1 MGLDD
6 ADVQAHAVILDA
18 MLERSPIYLG
28 WATVPLLSGYMD
40 EIRNLAV
47 LLRVVEWVTAS
58 RDVDRVVRDAVAL
71 GVVVP
76 WFVREEAA
84 RVRDTLTS
92 WVHSQNPTKIRMGF
106 VVAAAYVRETKDVD
120 RELLRAMLDACWA
133 HASRVDTETA
143 MAVGWTLRELLRQR
157 PERVLPELLARVHE
171 LSRQGMRTAVEGLSR
186 ETRVRVT
193 SQWRQRIYAGG
204 ARTVSQGPN
213 STARTRCSG

>member
-6 ADVQAHAVILDA
+6 SDVEAQGIILDA
-18 MLERSPIYLG
+18 MLERSPVYLG
-28 WATVPLLSGYMD
+28 WATAPLLSGYMD

-58 RDVDRVVRDAVAL
+58 GDVERVVRDAVAL

-76 WFVREEAA
+76 WFVREEAT
-84 RVRDTLTS
+84 RVRDVLTA
-92 WVHSQNPTKIRMGF
+92 WVQSQNPTTIRMGF
-106 VVAAAYVRETKDVD
+106 VVAAAYVKETKDVD
-120 RELLRAMLDACWA
+120 RELQRAMLDACWA
-133 HASRVDTETA
+133 HAPRVDTETA
-143 MAVGWTLRELLRQR
+143 MAVGWTLRELLSQA

-171 LSRQGMRTAVEGLSR
+171 LSRQAMRTAVEGLSR

-193 SQWRQRIYAGG
+193 SQWQQRIHGG
-204 ARTVSQGPN
+204 RGRTVTLGPS